1 MLRAEGVEGKRRTRK
16 KETRRNS
23 EEEENENRVVSQCL
37 VLKVSQG
44 EGTDKLCEMLL
55 MVK

>member
-1 MLRAEGVEGKRRTRK
+1 MLRAESVEGKRRTRK